1 MNPNL
6 LFEQH
11 TEEDLAEYFSE
22 YTVLDL
28 QSNLLQLIQ
37 TNIIYS
43 YCESLIIED
52 LENTEEDVAKIL
64 ECCQQK
70 NIFLLQSNL
79 PFTVLQKLKTVKNE
93 ITKSNLDR
101 YEIIDSILN
110 LIVENTLLYSSLA
123 KFAYH

>member
-11 TEEDLAEYFSE
+11 IEEDLAEYFSE

-79 PFTVLQKLKTVKNE
+79 PFTVLQKLKKVKNE

>member
-43 YCESLIIED
+43 YCESLILED
-52 LENTEEDVAKIL
+52 LEYTEEEIAKIL
-64 ECCQQK
+64 KYCKEKK
-70 NIFLLQSNL
+70 NLLLQSDL
-79 PFTVLQKLKTVKNE
+79 PFAVLHKLKKVKDEVTNY
-93 ITKSNLDR
+93 NLGR
-101 YEIIDSILN
+101 YEIIDLILN
-110 LIVENTLLYSSLA
+110 LIVENTLLYSTLA
-123 KFAYH
+123 KFVCN

>member
-43 YCESLIIED
+43 YCESLIVED
-52 LENTEEDVAKIL
+52 FEYTEREIAKIL
-64 ECCQQK
+64 KYCKQK
-70 NIFLLQSNL
+70 NNLLLQSNL
-79 PFTVLQKLKTVKNE
+79 PFAVLHELKKVKDE

-101 YEIIDSILN
+101 YKIIDLILN
-110 LIVENTLLYSSLA
+110 LIVENTLMYSTLA
-123 KFAYH
+123 KFACE